1 VSGEPPP
8 ILLPPSDAP
17 LIEAARAVLATPGLP
32 AVALVGG
39 LAVTARVSAAGVV
52 HRATNDIDLV
62 TVSRAPDP
70 EVVELVA
77 AAQGSPDGHHL
88 AVEGVSVDIIPTSAV
103 DDADLEG
110 QEDRNRLFLVG
121 HRWAFETAAAE
132 LLSVP
137 GGEPLSVRVATP
149 GGLVTA
155 KSHAVGFPSS
165 VRRATKHGS
174 DLLDV
179 LRLVDLYGADDA
191 LAHAV
196 RDAPGDLARI
206 VADICEREILANP
219 VRAAHAITLAALTP
233 TDADD
238 VADVIGAF
246 VEDLRR

>member
-8 ILLPPSDAP
+8 ILLPPSDGP

-39 LAVTARVSAAGVV
+39 LAVTARVSAAGSV

-77 AAQGSPDGHHL
+77 AAQGSPPGHL
-88 AVEGVSVDIIPTSAV
+88 AVDGVTVDVIPTAAI
-103 DDADLEG
+103 DDEDLEG
-110 QEDRNRLFLVG
+110 QDDRNRLFLAG
-121 HRWAFETAAAE
+121 HRWAFETAAE
-132 LLSVP
+132 EQLSVS
-137 GGEPLSVRVATP
+137 GGEPLYVRVATP
-149 GGLVTA
+149 AGLVTA
-155 KSHAVGFPSS
+155 KCHAVGYPSS

-179 LRLVDLYGADDA
+179 LRLVDLYGAGDA
-191 LAHAV
+191 LADAV
-196 RDAPGDLARI
+196 RAAPGDLARL
-206 VADICEREILANP
+206 VADVCKREILANP

-233 TDADD
+233 TEADD

-246 VEDLRR
+246 VDDLRR